1 LSAVLPAQFRV
12 TGAAAAEGVA
22 ALPMYD
28 LPELEAANDA
38 LWSALAERLRAAG
51 VARTPPILTRGRP
64 LGPLWSDPRL
74 LLAQTCGY
82 PYIVGLRGW
91 VRLVGTPQYR
101 AAGCEGPF
109 HRSAV
114 LVRSGDRA
122 QSLDEMRGRRLAL
135 NEATSNTGMN
145 LLRAEIAPL
154 AKSARFFGEVIT
166 TGAHA
171 RSAAAVAGGEA
182 DLCAVDCVTWAHL
195 QRLEPTMAS
204 KLRVLAWSSRS
215 PGLPLI
221 TGRMTDE
228 ATFAALGQCL
238 ADVMGDPTLAEVRRA
253 LLLDGLHTLPDANYR
268 GLLYVEQIAIDQGYP
283 DLV

>member
-51 VARTPPILTRGRP
+51 VARTPPTLTRGRP

-91 VRLVGTPQYR
+91 VRLVGTPRYR

-145 LLRAEIAPL
+145 LLRAEIAPI
-154 AKSARFFGEVIT
+154 AGGSSFFSNVIL
-166 TGAHA
+166 TGSHA
-171 RSAAAVAGGEA
+171 DSVVAVANGVA
-182 DLCAVDCVTWAHL
+182 DTASIDGVTWAL
-195 QRLEPTMAS
+195 MQRLRS
-204 KLRVLAWSSRS
+204 KLTDQLRVLAWTSQS

-221 TGRMTDE
+221 TGRLTDL
-228 ATFAALGQCL
+228 ATFQAMRTALEDVVHDSAL
-238 ADVMGDPTLAEVRRA
+238 ASVRNE
-253 LLLDGLHTLPDANYR
+253 LLIVSFHPLTEAYYHGLMYF
-268 GLLYVEQIAIDQGYP
+268 EQMAIDQGYP
-283 DLV
+283 ALK

>member
-1 LSAVLPAQFRV
+1 MIAVQPAHFD
-12 TGAAAAEGVA
+12 GAAAAEGIS

-28 LPELEAANDA
+28 LPELQTANDA
-38 LWSALAERLRAAG
+38 LWAAIAERLRGAG
-51 VARTPPILTRGRP
+51 VTRTPPQLTRGRA

-91 VRLVGTPQYR
+91 VRLLGTPQYR
-101 AAGCEGPF
+101 APGCEGPF

-122 QSLDEMRGRRLAL
+122 QSLGDLRGQRLAL

-154 AKSARFFGEVIT
+154 AQGGRFFGAVIT

-171 RSAAAVAGGEA
+171 NSAVAVAEGQA

-195 QRLEPTMAS
+195 QRLRPAMAA
-204 KLRVLAWSSRS
+204 KLRVVAWTSRS

-228 ATFAALGQCL
+228 ATVLVLVQALS
-238 ADVMGDPTLAEVRRA
+238 DVMRDPALAEARRA
-253 LLLDGLHTLPDANYR
+253 LLLGGVHTLPDANYR
-268 GLLYVEQIAIDQGYP
+268 DLLYVEQIAIDQGYP
-283 DLV
+283 TLA

>member
-1 LSAVLPAQFRV
+1 MIAMQPAQFH
-12 TGAAAAEGVA
+12 GQAAAEGIA

-28 LPELEAANDA
+28 LPELQAANDA
-38 LWSALAERLRAAG
+38 LWSAMAARLREAG
-51 VARTPPILTRGRP
+51 VARTPPSLTRGRA
-64 LGPLWSDPRL
+64 LEPLWSDPRL
-74 LLAQTCGY
+74 LIAQTCGY

-91 VRLVGTPQYR
+91 VRLLGTPQYR

-114 LVRSGDRA
+114 LVRVGDRA
-122 QSLDEMRGRRLAL
+122 QSLGDLRGCRLAL
-135 NEATSNTGMN
+135 NGATSNTGMN

-154 AKSARFFGEVIT
+154 AVMGRFLGEVIT

-171 RSAAAVAGGEA
+171 LSAAAVAQGEA

-204 KLRVLAWSSRS
+204 RLRVLAWTSRT

-228 ATFAALGQCL
+228 PTALALVETLNWVMREPAL
-238 ADVMGDPTLAEVRRA
+238 ADVRRA
-253 LLLDGLHTLPDANYR
+253 LLLDGVHTLPEANYR

-283 DLV
+283 HLR